1 MSIGTVLDEAWT
13 LFTRFFLRFF
23 LIALVVFASIN
34 LVYALLVEAISS
46 DNDGAAVLLALLG
59 LATAVIG
66 ATWLQG
72 AFVYAVQ
79 DARDG
84 TFDASLGQIFSR
96 VAPSILPLL
105 GAGLL
110 AGLGIALGFLLL
122 IIPGLFLI
130 TIWAVVAPVIVVEK
144 PGVFAAFGRS
154 RELVRGHGWTVFG
167 IVHHHRAPLRH
178 RERAP
183 SGRVLRAARVPR
195 DPHRLDDRAGRRHA
209 LRRDRDRGHVLPAS
223 RGRRRRCRDAR
234 RGVTL
239 DPETEARIEEPA
251 SADAVREARLTP
263 AEAVEHMRIRLPDR
277 GNRKLRRVL
286 ERANAD
292 RVLKGWW
299 HVANVNAVVRLQ
311 INDHSWVH
319 IQIVANIALKLLR
332 QLTKH
337 RIEPSVVRDY
347 GMTNE
352 DAEVVVVLAALTHC
366 VGMSVHRRGH
376 EDWSLFLAEPKL
388 RELLDG
394 IYEEPDRTVI
404 VSEVLQ
410 AITSHRADGEPLSL
424 EAGIM
429 RVGDALDMAKGR
441 SRIPFEKGQVSM
453 HSLSAAAVEEVLIV
467 DGEVKPVRIEII
479 MNNSSGL
486 FQVDGLL
493 KAKLRGSGLEPHVE
507 VIAHIDTAD
516 EKRLV
521 PEYRLEI

>member
-1 MSIGTVLDEAWT
+1 M
-13 LFTRFFLRFF
+13 
-23 LIALVVFASIN
+23 N
-34 LVYALLVEAISS
+34 
-46 DNDGAAVLLALLG
+46 
-59 LATAVIG
+59 
-66 ATWLQG
+66 
-72 AFVYAVQ
+72 
-79 DARDG
+79 
-84 TFDASLGQIFSR
+84 
-96 VAPSILPLL
+96 
-105 GAGLL
+105 
-110 AGLGIALGFLLL
+110 
-122 IIPGLFLI
+122 
-130 TIWAVVAPVIVVEK
+130 
-144 PGVFAAFGRS
+144 
-154 RELVRGHGWTVFG
+154 
-167 IVHHHRAPLRH
+167 
-178 RERAP
+178 
-183 SGRVLRAARVPR
+183 
-195 DPHRLDDRAGRRHA
+195 
-209 LRRDRDRGHVLPAS
+209 
-223 RGRRRRCRDAR
+223 
-234 RGVTL
+234 L

-292 RVLKGWW
+292 RELKGWW

-332 QLTKH
+332 HLTKH
-337 RIEPSVVRDY
+337 GIEPSLVRDY
-347 GMTNE
+347 GMTAE
-352 DAEVVVVLAALTHC
+352 DSEVVVVLAALTHC

-424 EAGIM
+424 EAGIL

-453 HSLSAAAVEEVLIV
+453 HSLSAAAVEEVLIG
-467 DGEVKPVRIEII
+467 DGEAKPVRIDIV

-486 FQVDGLL
+486 YQVDGLL